1 MMKTNTN
8 STDLLTAT
16 ISFRLSEDEYRSLNS
31 RADHEHRT
39 VSNLCRMLLRTVVP
53 SPAEPTQRQ
62 G

>member
-1 MMKTNTN
+1 MPTPTN

-31 RADHEHRT
+31 RADREHRT
-39 VSNLCRMLLRTVVP
+39 VSNLCRMLLRNIVP

-62 G
+62 E